1 MRVFVDTNIII
12 SAILFP
18 NAKVA
23 KVFSHLIEKHTVI
36 IASYIKEECKEV
48 FEKKFPLK
56 KEQLNIFFNGI
67 RFEEFKTPE
76 KIDEKKYPKIR
87 DIKDLP
93 VLVSAILSDS
103 DILITGDK
111 DFEDIKIDKPLI
123 FTPAAY
129 FELIRAE
136 GLIPRRLRRN
146 KGY

>member
-56 KEQLNIFFNGI
+56 KEQLNIFFDGI
-67 RFEEFKTPE
+67 RFEEFKTPK

-111 DFEDIKIDKPLI
+111 DFEDVKIDKPLI

-129 FELIRAE
+129 FELI
-136 GLIPRRLRRN
+136 
-146 KGY
+146 

>member
-56 KEQLNIFFNGI
+56 KEQLNIFFDGI

-103 DILITGDK
+103 DIFITGNK
-111 DFEDIKIDKPLI
+111 DCEAIKIDKPLI
-123 FTPAAY
+123 FTLTKY
-129 FELIRAE
+129 KI
-136 GLIPRRLRRN
+136 
-146 KGY
+146 

>member
-93 VLVSAILSDS
+93 VLVSAMLSDS

-136 GLIPRRLRRN
+136 TCYKKSIG
-146 KGY
+146 